1 MNISNYYWY
10 FSGVL
15 TPKFCDDV
23 IEYANSQKEVMAIT
37 GGYGDREL
45 NKIIRIHTLQFV
57 QNLDYLFDY
66 SLGNTY
72 QLMETL

>member
-23 IEYANSQKEVMAIT
+23 IAYANSQKEVIAKT
-37 GGYGDREL
+37 GGYDKKKL
-45 NKIIRIHTLQFV
+45 NNKEI
-57 QNLDYLFDY
+57 LDLKKK
-66 SLGNTY
+66 
-72 QLMETL
+72 ETLI

>member
-23 IEYANSQKEVMAIT
+23 IAYANQQKEEMAIT
-37 GGYGDREL
+37 GGYGRL
-45 NKIIRIHTLQFV
+45 TNIYCL
-57 QNLDYLFDY
+57 LDIFISY
-66 SLGNTY
+66 SLY
-72 QLMETL
+72 KI